1 MSGGPDSMALLLLA
15 QQVLDGRFAVATVDH
30 QLRPESRNEADYVRE
45 ICRNVG
51 VPHILLTPDE
61 AISGNIQSSA
71 RSARYALLERAADEQ
86 HCTHI
91 ATAHHAD
98 DQLETL
104 LMRVARGS
112 GVDGLSAIRT
122 TNGRVIRPLLD
133 FSKAELVDI
142 CAQSGI
148 KPVEDPSNANDD
160 YDRVSIRQWLA
171 STDHPFR
178 TDRATRTARA
188 LAEASDA
195 LFWMADMLA
204 AQRIRHENGM
214 VICDARDIP
223 DELKRRLLLRS
234 LAIIDSDLAPR
245 GETIDRI
252 LADLARGGTATI
264 GNIKC
269 LGGEY
274 WQFLRAPAR
283 RS

>member
-1 MSGGPDSMALLLLA
+1 MALLLLA
-15 QQVLDGRFAVATVDH
+15 QQVLKGRVAAATVDH
-30 QLRPESRNEADYVRE
+30 QLRPESRDEAHYVRE
-45 ICRNVG
+45 ICRELG
-51 VPHILLTPDE
+51 VPHVLLQPDI
-61 AISGNIQSSA
+61 ALSGNIQSSA

-86 HCTHI
+86 HCTYI

-104 LMRVARGS
+104 LMRLARGS
-112 GVDGLSAIRT
+112 GVDGLSAIRNR
-122 TNGRVIRPLLD
+122 NGKIVRPLLD
-133 FSKAELVDI
+133 FTKLDLIDI
-142 CAQSGI
+142 CAQAGI

-160 YDRVSIRQWLA
+160 YDRVAMRQWLA

-178 TDRATRTARA
+178 TDRAARTARA

-195 LFWMADMLA
+195 LSWMADLLA

-223 DELKRRLLLRS
+223 EELKRRLLLRS
-234 LAIIDSDLAPR
+234 LAIIDADLAPR
-245 GETIDRI
+245 GEAIDRI
-252 LADLARGGTATI
+252 LVDLSQGGTSTI

-274 WQFLRAPAR
+274 WQFLLAPAR
-283 RS
+283 RG

>member
-1 MSGGPDSMALLLLA
+1 MALLLLA
-15 QQVLDGRFAVATVDH
+15 QQVLYGRIAAATVDH
-30 QLRPESRNEADYVRE
+30 QLRPEARGEAYYVRE
-45 ICRNVG
+45 ICRDLG
-51 VPHILLTPDE
+51 VPHVLLNPDE

-86 HCTHI
+86 HCNHI

-112 GVDGLSAIRT
+112 GIDGLSAIRA

-142 CAQSGI
+142 CTSTGVSLVI
-148 KPVEDPSNANDD
+148 DPSNANSD
-160 YDRVSIRQWLA
+160 YDRVAIRQWLA
-171 STDHPFR
+171 STDHPFQ
-178 TDRATRTARA
+178 TNRAVRTARA

-195 LFWMADMLA
+195 LFWMTDMLA
-204 AQRIRHENGM
+204 AQRIRHEKGM

-234 LAIIDSDLAPR
+234 LAAIDSELAPR
-245 GETIDRI
+245 GEAIDRI
-252 LADLARGGTATI
+252 LGDLTRGGTATI

-274 WQFLRAPAR
+274 WRFVQAPAR